1 MAAFSSK
8 GPKAPR
14 RDWRCDRHL
23 PVIAE
28 LIERPTYPAPKFWMN
43 PDVKDFYDFKP
54 EDFKLLDYEHGPQI
68 KGIPVAV

>member
-1 MAAFSSK
+1 
-8 GPKAPR
+8 
-14 RDWRCDRHL
+14 
-23 PVIAE
+23 
-28 LIERPTYPAPKFWMN
+28 MN